1 MPNSG
6 QHMHPAETAPA
17 TYRTHHDWAD
27 SKQLSTT
34 VMTAIAEAMDADPT
48 EIGPLYDQFDPD
60 ALDGLF
66 SPRSDGVPRTGGRVG
81 FTFEGYHVFIRS
93 DGHISVHPL
102 PDAPDVIDSP
112 DIPDTPDAPD
122 ASEGT

>member
-1 MPNSG
+1 MSNSG
-6 QHMHPAETAPA
+6 KHTHPAETAPE
-17 TYRTHHDWAD
+17 TYHTCHDWTD

-48 EIGPLYDQFDPD
+48 EIGPLYDRFDPD

-66 SPRSDGVPRTGGRVG
+66 SPRSDGAPRTGGRVG

-93 DGHISVHPL
+93 DGHISVRPL
-102 PDAPDVIDSP
+102 PDVGDVIDAPDVIDAS
-112 DIPDTPDAPD
+112 DAPD